1 MSKKNRN
8 NYEVTE
14 NVEHIEN
21 EDLSESVENAV
32 EPEAQETEET
42 EESEV
47 SELAP
52 VKKYEV
58 TAKEALNIR
67 SSAKIED
74 NVVGI
79 VGRGIIVMAP
89 LIDDEVQTEGE
100 FTFIVTEDGGSG
112 FVMSKFLKEV

>member
-14 NVEHIEN
+14 N
-21 EDLSESVENAV
+21 EDLSESVEDAV
-32 EPEAQETEET
+32 DPEVQETEEHWEPV
-42 EESEV
+42 EEAV
-47 SELAP
+47 

-79 VGRGIIVMAP
+79 VGRGIIVIAP
-89 LIDDEVQTEGE
+89 LVDGEVQTEGE
-100 FTFIVTEDGGSG
+100 FTYIVTEDGGSG

>member
-21 EDLSESVENAV
+21 EDLSESVEDAV
-32 EPEAQETEET
+32 EPEVQETEEHET
-42 EESEV
+42 LKAV
-47 SELAP
+47 P

-79 VGRGIIVMAP
+79 VGRGIIVAAP
-89 LIDDEVQTEGE
+89 LVDGEVQTEGE
-100 FTFIVTEDGGSG
+100 FTYIVTEDGGYG

>member
-14 NVEHIEN
+14 NVEN
-21 EDLSESVENAV
+21 EDLSESVEDAV
-32 EPEAQETEET
+32 EPEVQETEEH
-42 EESEV
+42 EALNEM
-47 SELAP
+47 P

-79 VGRGIIVMAP
+79 VGRGIIVAAP
-89 LIDDEVQTEGE
+89 LVDGEVQTEGE
-100 FTFIVTEDGGSG
+100 FTYIVTEDGGYG

>member
-21 EDLSESVENAV
+21 EDLSESIEDAV
-32 EPEAQETEET
+32 EPEVQGTEEQ
-42 EESEV
+42 
-47 SELAP
+47 AP

-58 TAKEALNIR
+58 IAKEALNIR

-79 VGRGIIVMAP
+79 VGRGIIVKAP
-89 LIDDEVQTEGE
+89 LVDGEVQTEGE
-100 FTFIVTEDGGSG
+100 FMYIVTEDGGSG

>member
-8 NYEVTE
+8 NYDVAE
-14 NVEHIEN
+14 NVEN
-21 EDLSESVENAV
+21 EDLSETIEDAV
-32 EPEAQETEET
+32 EPEVRETEEHET
-42 EESEV
+42 LKV
-47 SELAP
+47 AP

-79 VGRGIIVMAP
+79 IGRGIIVAAP
-89 LIDDEVQTEGE
+89 LVDGEVQTEGE
-100 FTFIVTEDGGSG
+100 FTYIVTEDGGYG

>member
-14 NVEHIEN
+14 DVEHIEN
-21 EDLSESVENAV
+21 EDLSESVEDAV
-32 EPEAQETEET
+32 EPEVQETEEQ
-42 EESEV
+42 
-47 SELAP
+47 AP

-89 LIDDEVQTEGE
+89 LVDGEVQTEGE
-100 FTFIVTEDGGSG
+100 FTYIVTEDGGSG

>member
-21 EDLSESVENAV
+21 EDLSENVEDAV
-32 EPEAQETEET
+32 EPEVQKTEDCEIP
-42 EESEV
+42 EKAS
-47 SELAP
+47 

-89 LIDDEVQTEGE
+89 LIDGEVQTEGE
-100 FTFIVTEDGGSG
+100 FTYIVTEDGGCG

>member
-21 EDLSESVENAV
+21 EDLSESVEDAV
-32 EPEAQETEET
+32 EPEVQETEEHET
-42 EESEV
+42 LKSV
-47 SELAP
+47 P

-58 TAKEALNIR
+58 TAKEALNVR

-79 VGRGIIVMAP
+79 IGRGIIVAAP
-89 LIDDEVQTEGE
+89 LVDGEVQTEGE
-100 FTFIVTEDGGSG
+100 FTYIVTEDGGYG

>member
-14 NVEHIEN
+14 NIEN
-21 EDLSESVENAV
+21 EDLSESVEDAV
-32 EPEAQETEET
+32 EPEAQEAEEHKAPK
-42 EESEV
+42 
-47 SELAP
+47 ELP

-67 SSAKIED
+67 SSAKIEN

-79 VGRGIIVMAP
+79 VGRGVIVAAP
-89 LIDDEVQTEGE
+89 LVDGEVQTEGE
-100 FTFIVTEDGGSG
+100 FTYIVTEDGGYG
-112 FVMSKFLKEV
+112 FVMSKFLKEA

>member
-14 NVEHIEN
+14 NVERIEN
-21 EDLSESVENAV
+21 EDLSESVEDAV
-32 EPEAQETEET
+32 EPEVQETEEHWEPV
-42 EESEV
+42 EEAV
-47 SELAP
+47 

-79 VGRGIIVMAP
+79 VGRGVIVMAP
-89 LIDDEVQTEGE
+89 LVDGEVQTEGE
-100 FTFIVTEDGGSG
+100 FTYIVTEDGGYG